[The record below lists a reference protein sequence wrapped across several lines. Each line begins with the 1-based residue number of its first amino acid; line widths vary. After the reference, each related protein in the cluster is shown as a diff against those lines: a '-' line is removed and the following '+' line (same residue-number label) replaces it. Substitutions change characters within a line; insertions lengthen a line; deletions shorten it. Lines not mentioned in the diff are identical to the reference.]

1 MGNGRHLFKTTGD
14 DDDTSD
20 GTEKKKGFTSAPCMP
35 VFHLDRENIATIK

>member
-20 GTEKKKGFTSAPCMP
+20 GTEKKGFTSAPCMP
-35 VFHLDRENIATIK
+35 VFHLDRENIATLK